1 MGINSRNKGNRNER
15 MGASLLTTW
24 TKRKF
29 ERTPSSGGLQWRA
42 SFSKGD
48 VVCTK
53 EGHYFPFCVEIKA
66 HKEIDFSHL
75 LRDNKKGV
83 KVLEFWDQC
92 KRDADKCNKIPMLM
106 MRYDGMPKGFF
117 FLAIPTKFYFTLT
130 KNIGRVST
138 SLIFLK
144 EQEEGEPLYN
154 FIVVSCTDFFTM
166 PYKTIKLAAK
176 TYLNGQKGI

>member
-29 ERTPSSGGLQWRA
+29 ERTPSSGGLNWKA

-75 LRDNKKGV
+75 LNPKIKNV
-83 KVLEFWDQC
+83 KVLEFWAQC
-92 KRDADKCNKIPMLM
+92 KRDAEKCNKVPMLM
-106 MRYDGMPKGFF
+106 MRYDNMPKGLFF
-117 FLAIPTKFYFTLT
+117 IVLPVDFTKSVNMFLRMTHLKTTLT
-130 KNIGRVST
+130 LWDRNKDIVLSIMPST
-138 SLIFLK
+138 
-144 EQEEGEPLYN
+144 E
-154 FIVVSCTDFFTM
+154 FFAM